1 MNLPP
6 EIECSTELAHLEQLL
21 MYEYHGLEIH
31 QQREAGRCFSEAIRL
46 LNADEDLI
54 TRLGRLWPRVEDVF
68 CGSLALRSRTE
79 QLTAAG
85 LFSQAESEVEAA
97 YEIATEAVE
106 AIRAFRHRLHE
117 EVRS

>member
-6 EIECSTELAHLEQLL
+6 EIECSTELAQLEQLL

-31 QQREAGRCFSEAIRL
+31 QQQEAGRCFSEAIRL
-46 LNADEDLI
+46 LNADAELTDC
-54 TRLGRLWPRVEDVF
+54 LGQLWPRVENSF
-68 CGSLALRSRTE
+68 CGSVALRARTE

-106 AIRAFRHRLHE
+106 ALRAFRHRLHE